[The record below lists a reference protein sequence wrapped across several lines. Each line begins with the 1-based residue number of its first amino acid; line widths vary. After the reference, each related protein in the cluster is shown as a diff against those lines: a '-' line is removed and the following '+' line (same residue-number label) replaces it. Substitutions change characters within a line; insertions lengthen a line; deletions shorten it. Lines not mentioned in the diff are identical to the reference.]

1 MARLNLTNSQQQ
13 ELQHLARRSRD
24 ARLVRRA
31 QGLLWLDQGEHPIAV
46 AQRLGV
52 TREAVYSWVRRLQQE
67 GSRSVAEK
75 LSDQPRSGCPRRKR
89 QAVAELV
96 KQVLDTRPS
105 EYGYQAEGWTA
116 ALLASTSHRGY
127 CSKRHHGT
135 PVSEGDGLPV
145 ETTQVSP
152 GPPGPLLAASKRGL
166 KRGLKGRQRTVVLFT
181 DATIITETRL
191 WGPGGPAKVSQ

>member
-24 ARLVRRA
+24 ARLFRWA

-105 EYGYQAEGWTA
+105 GYGYQAEGWTA
-116 ALLASTSHRGY
+116 ALLRYHLQATEGIVVSDTTVRRCLKGMGY
-127 CSKRHHGT
+127 RWKR
-135 PVSEGDGLPV
+135 PRY
-145 ETTQVSP
+145 
-152 GPPGPLLAASKRGL
+152 LLARRDPFWRQA
-166 KRGLKGRQRTVVLFT
+166 KGGSSE
-181 DATIITETRL
+181 D
-191 WGPGGPAKVSQ
+191 